1 MGSGLVGKVKRSE
14 GMVRPEGRV
23 LVVLFLSAMVAAGC
37 YTPQGQKPVVLPQGF
52 VTGKVSDEETD
63 LPLAAEITFPLD
75 PSLGGVV
82 SDPETGI
89 YRLTLPVGI
98 HRLHVEKDG
107 YKSFEVPVDVTEG
120 RTILRDISLKR
131 KHVAKGTVTGRVTD
145 ARTGLALGAMIT
157 FPGTAVPA
165 TASDLRNGIY
175 KTTLPPGTY
184 VITVIAQGYLTV
196 SSPVV
201 VLDGASVIQNFE
213 LRRN

>member
-1 MGSGLVGKVKRSE
+1 
-14 GMVRPEGRV
+14 MVRPEGRV
-23 LVVLFLSAMVAAGC
+23 LVVLFLSAIVAAGC
-37 YTPQGQKPVVLPQGF
+37 YAPQAQKTLVPPVGF
-52 VTGKVSDEETD
+52 VTGKVSDGETD
-63 LPLAAEITFPLD
+63 LALAAEITFPLD

-107 YKSFEVPVDVTEG
+107 YKWSEVPVDVIEG
-120 RTILRDISLKR
+120 RTILKDISLEKKR
-131 KHVAKGTVTGRVTD
+131 VAKGIITGRVTD

-165 TASDLRNGIY
+165 TASDLRNGIF
-175 KTTLPPGTY
+175 KTSVPPGTY
-184 VITVIAQGYLTV
+184 VVTVIASGYLSV

-201 VLDGASVIQNFE
+201 VMDGASVIQNFE
-213 LRRN
+213 LRKK